1 VALENGDFAVAVFL
15 KARAHHVYV
24 SFGRVD
30 HQYIDDAIYLEVVIE
45 DSVNV

>member
-1 VALENGDFAVAVFL
+1 MALEDGDFAVAVFL

-24 SFGRVD
+24 SFGRID
-30 HQYIDDAIYLEVVIE
+30 HQNVNDAIILEVVIK